1 MWLDFDVRENSRWT
15 FFFFDTKSKNSDGTH
30 SLQRIHRWASD
41 AVLHFSKSVFMKKR
55 QTLLALVTGGS
66 TQCSSSSI
74 INECVNYMNVWYWH
88 LHHHE
93 GVAHETSRSSNMTGM
108 NTPSCWVGRLR
119 SHEGK
124 SYSMNPVVCCY
135 CYTSEPV
142 QNGFMLMRP
151 YVPTNTM
158 KLKLCVMTNGA

>member
-1 MWLDFDVRENSRWT
+1 MAGFWCEGKQQMDFFRHKIKKFWRHPFTAEDPSVSKWCSATFLQICFHEETPNITCTCYRWQYT
-15 FFFFDTKSKNSDGTH
+15 VQF
-30 SLQRIHRWASD
+30 
-41 AVLHFSKSVFMKKR
+41 
-55 QTLLALVTGGS
+55 
-66 TQCSSSSI
+66 SI
-74 INECVNYMNVWYWH
+74 INEFVNYMNVWYWH